1 MSITEQIKQLRSI
14 QRDLT
19 LDERRATD
27 EDLKADLAKQL
38 EGLKWSIKTLES
50 VKAQLEAQTY
60 LVSIGV

>member
-1 MSITEQIKQLRSI
+1 MNITEQIKQLRSI